1 MLYFPQTGEMVGS
14 GGGGGKHGTKH
25 RVPLLC
31 CSEELSLF
39 SCCAL
44 LPPPPRPPPF
54 AGIVVHLKVIAIGTW
69 HRVVCFVEDHLLF
82 CSFTWCLLSGVR
94 LRTI

>member
-31 CSEELSLF
+31 CSKELSLF

-44 LPPPPRPPPF
+44 LPPPRPPPF